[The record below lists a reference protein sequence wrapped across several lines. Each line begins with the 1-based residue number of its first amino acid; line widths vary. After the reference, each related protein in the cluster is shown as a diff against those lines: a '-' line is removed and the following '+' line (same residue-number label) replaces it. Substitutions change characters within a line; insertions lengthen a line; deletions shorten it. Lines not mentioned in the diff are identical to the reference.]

1 MNLFRSA
8 LHRASVKMSLNNL
21 RRARKVAIR
30 GVGTTDR
37 SRITVS
43 MPETTDGA
51 GPGSVKDWADAL
63 HIQAPK
69 QITSFIKR
77 KLKY

>member
-21 RRARKVAIR
+21 RHAQMMTIR
-30 GVGTTDR
+30 GVGTTDMAR
-37 SRITVS
+37 VKAS
-43 MPETTDGA
+43 MPATANGA

-63 HIQAPK
+63 QIQVPK
-69 QITSFIKR
+69 QITSFVIR